1 MCWDQMREGTFVD
14 RHLCS
19 HPEAPLT
26 INTHADNLFL
36 SIFNRENAI
45 LFVMNMNSETVV
57 GKSHDLTC

>member
-1 MCWDQMREGTFVD
+1 MD

-57 GKSHDLTC
+57 GKSHDMTC